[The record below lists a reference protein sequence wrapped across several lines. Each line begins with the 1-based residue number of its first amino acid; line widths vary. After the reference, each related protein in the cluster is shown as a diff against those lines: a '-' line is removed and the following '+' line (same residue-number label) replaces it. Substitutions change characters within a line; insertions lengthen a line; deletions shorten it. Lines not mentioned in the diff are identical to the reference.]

1 MDNTQIPEVEK
12 LTFSQV
18 QDIIHKYHKDHN
30 IHYASN
36 RNDCPC
42 LRFRIVFDPIAS
54 GWKVYQNKLDDNG
67 MIIRDDNGKP
77 IPDKTKPV
85 TYSIESCTY
94 EISDYDKFWFSECC
108 GNSLY
113 ANCINGREPDSNGI
127 RLDWYLNSWKILYC
141 YQVKE

>member
-1 MDNTQIPEVEK
+1 MNNTQIPESEK

-18 QDIIHKYHKDHN
+18 QDIIRKYHKDHD
-30 IHYASN
+30 IHYAST
-36 RNDCPC
+36 RDDCPP
-42 LRFRIVFDPIAS
+42 LRFRIVFDPTES

-67 MIIRDDNGKP
+67 MIIRDSKGNP
-77 IPDKTKPV
+77 IPDKTKPI

-94 EISDYDKFWFSECC
+94 EISDCDKFWFGECC

-113 ANCINGREPDSNGI
+113 AECIDEHEPDSNGI
-127 RLDWYLNSWKILYC
+127 RLDYYLGSWKILYC